1 MSYFIQINE
10 ISIDKVLLFL
20 SLVIQMH
27 AHGDRTEHIKL
38 KTPNLP
44 SRLQDPAL
52 KLPAVSFSV
61 PHDVIVLS
69 GVSLNLVYMMNKM
82 KLIQM
87 FFFHLE

>member
-44 SRLQDPAL
+44 SRVLQKSCL
-52 KLPAVSFSV
+52 KTTSSLF
-61 PHDVIVLS
+61 LS
-69 GVSLNLVYMMNKM
+69 SS
-82 KLIQM
+82 
-87 FFFHLE
+87 